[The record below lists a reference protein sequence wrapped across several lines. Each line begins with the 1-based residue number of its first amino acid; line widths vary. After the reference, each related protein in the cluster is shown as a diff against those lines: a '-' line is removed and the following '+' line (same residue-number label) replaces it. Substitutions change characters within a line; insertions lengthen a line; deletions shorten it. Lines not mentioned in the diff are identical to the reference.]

1 MTENEI
7 GTLVVNAA
15 YEVHT
20 RLGPGLLES
29 AYQRC
34 MIYELKN
41 DGIDARSEVHLPL
54 KYKGIKLDCGYRM
67 DIWVENKVVIEIKT
81 VESLLDIHTAQILT
95 YLKLTHCRLGYL
107 LNFHTPKIKYGIKR
121 VANDLYERHIN

>member
-1 MTENEI
+1 MTGNEI
-7 GTLVVNAA
+7 GTLIVNAA

-29 AYQRC
+29 AYQQC

-41 DGIDARSEVHLPL
+41 DGLDVRSEVHLPL

-67 DIWVENKVVIEIKT
+67 DIWVEKKVVIEIKT

-95 YLKLTHCRLGYL
+95 YLKLNHCRLGYL

-121 VANDLYERHIN
+121 VANNLYERHRK

>member
-7 GTLVVNAA
+7 GTLIVNAA
-15 YEVHT
+15 YEVHV

-29 AYQRC
+29 AYQKC

-41 DGIDARSEVHLPL
+41 DGLDVRSEVHLPL
-54 KYKGIKLDCGYRM
+54 RYKGIKLDCGYRM
-67 DIWVENKVVIEIKT
+67 DIWINRKVIIEIKT
-81 VESLLDIHTAQILT
+81 VESLLDIHTAQLLT

-121 VANDLYERHIN
+121 VANNLFER

>member
-7 GTLVVNAA
+7 GTLIVNAA

-29 AYQRC
+29 AYQKC

-41 DGIDARSEVHLPL
+41 EGLDVNSEVHLPL
-54 KYKGIKLDCGYRM
+54 RYKGMKLDCGYRM
-67 DIWVENKVVIEIKT
+67 DIWVNEKVVIEIKT
-81 VESLLDIHTAQILT
+81 VESLLDIHTAQLLT
-95 YLKLTHCRLGYL
+95 YLKLTRCRLGYL

-121 VANDLYERHIN
+121 VANNLYGACK

>member
-7 GTLVVNAA
+7 GTLIVNAA

-29 AYQRC
+29 SYQKC
-34 MIYELKN
+34 LIYELKN
-41 DGIDARSEVHLPL
+41 DGLDIQCEVHLPL
-54 KYKGIKLDCGYRM
+54 RYKGIKLDCGYRM
-67 DIWVENKVVIEIKT
+67 DIWVNKKVVIEIKT
-81 VESLLDIHTAQILT
+81 VESLKDIHTAQLLT

-121 VANDLYERHIN
+121 VANNLYKRLK

>member
-81 VESLLDIHTAQILT
+81 VESLLDIHTAQILI
-95 YLKLTHCRLGYL
+95 YLKLPHCRLGYL

>member
-29 AYQRC
+29 AYQKC
-34 MIYELKN
+34 LIYELKN
-41 DGIDARSEVHLPL
+41 ENLDVRSEVHLPL
-54 KYKGIKLDCGYRM
+54 RYKDVKLDCGYRI
-67 DIWVENKVVIEIKT
+67 DIWVNEKIVIEIKT
-81 VESLLDIHTAQILT
+81 VENLLDIHTAQLLT

-107 LNFHTPKIKYGIKR
+107 LNFQTPKIKYGIKR
-121 VANDLYERHIN
+121 VANNLYERLK

>member
-7 GTLVVNAA
+7 GTLIVNAA

-29 AYQRC
+29 AYQKC
-34 MIYELKN
+34 MTYELKN
-41 DGIDARSEVHLPL
+41 ENLDVCSEIHLPL
-54 KYKGIKLDCGYRM
+54 RYKGIKLDCGYRM
-67 DIWVENKVVIEIKT
+67 DMWINKKVVIEIKT
-81 VESLLDIHTAQILT
+81 VENLLDIHTAQLLT

-121 VANDLYERHIN
+121 VANNLYETFK

>member
-15 YEVHT
+15 YEVHI

-29 AYQRC
+29 AYHKC
-34 MIYELKN
+34 LVYELKTQGL
-41 DGIDARSEVHLPL
+41 DISTEVQLPL
-54 KYKGIKLDCGYRM
+54 RYKNIELDCGYRL
-67 DIWVENKVVIEIKT
+67 DILIEKKVVIEIKT
-81 VESLLDIHTAQILT
+81 VEKLKDIHTAQLLT
-95 YLKLTHCRLGYL
+95 YLKLTRCRLGYL

-121 VANDLYERHIN
+121 VVNKLGWEK

>member
-41 DGIDARSEVHLPL
+41 DGIDVRSEVHLPL

-81 VESLLDIHTAQILT
+81 IESLLDIHTAQILT